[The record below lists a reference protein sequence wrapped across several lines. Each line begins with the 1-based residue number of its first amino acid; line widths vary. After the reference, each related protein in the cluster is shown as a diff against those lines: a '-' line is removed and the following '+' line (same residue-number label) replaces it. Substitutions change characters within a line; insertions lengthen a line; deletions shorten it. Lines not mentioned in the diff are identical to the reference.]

1 MRRVDVHQHIWTA
14 SLVEALECRS
24 DLPFIRRA
32 GGLCVVHV
40 AGEAPTVVDLERETK
55 ERRLALLEHDGVDC
69 ALVAISSPLGIEA
82 LPRAEARELI
92 DAHLDGVLGFGK
104 AFARWGPLPLDG
116 ACAADADEV
125 IARGCIGVSLP
136 AGALASPRAV
146 DELHAV
152 LARVE
157 ELGAPLFVHPGPGR
171 GERLARGTL
180 TDPAWWPAMTRYVS
194 QMQEAWL
201 SLAVIAHRDHPRL
214 RVVFAMLAGC
224 APLQAERL
232 RARGGTPV
240 DHASGLTFYDTSSY
254 GPLAIEAMSRA
265 VGESQLVYG
274 SDRPVVEPVVS
285 GREHVLA
292 GNAAWLAQPLTI
304 AESARLGN

>member
-1 MRRVDVHQHIWTA
+1 MPRVDVHQHIWTA
-14 SLVEALECRS
+14 SLVEALERRS
-24 DLPFIRRA
+24 HLPLIRRD
-32 GGLCVVHV
+32 GGLCLVHV
-40 AGEAPTVVDLERETK
+40 AGEALAAIDLERETP
-55 ERRLALLEHDGVDC
+55 ERRLALLEHDGIDC

-82 LPRAEARELI
+82 LPRAEARDLI
-92 DAHLDGVLGFGK
+92 DAHLDGVQSYGD
-104 AFARWGPLPLDG
+104 AFARWGPLPLDET
-116 ACAADADEV
+116 CAADVDAV
-125 IARGCIGVSLP
+125 IARGCLGVSLP
-136 AGALASPRAV
+136 AGALASPRRV
-146 DELHAV
+146 GELHAV

-157 ELGAPLFVHPGPGR
+157 QLGAPLFVHPGPGR
-171 GERLARGTL
+171 GERLSAGTPS
-180 TDPAWWPAMTRYVS
+180 DPAWWPVMTRYVC

-240 DHASGLTFYDTSSY
+240 DHASGLIFYDTSSY
-254 GPLAIEAMSRA
+254 GPVAIEAMARA

-274 SDRPVVEPVVS
+274 SDRPVIEPVAS

-292 GNAAWLAQPLTI
+292 GNAGWLAQALPI
-304 AESARLGN
+304 ADESS